1 MTAAKRP
8 PPGWWLLVIG
18 FPLLTLILVVGG
30 FLVAAQGGFSAFQV
44 PREDATTVSTDP
56 DVIER
61 GRYLARIGDCGG
73 CHSVRGGEPLAGGRG
88 FATDWGVVYSTNL
101 TPDPATGI
109 GAWSPAE
116 FRHTLQQGVSRTGLL
131 YPAFPF
137 QHFQHLEAADVDAI
151 FAWLRSQP
159 AVVAPT
165 PPNTLEGFAGWRPI
179 LLGWR
184 MLFHRP
190 QPLPPA
196 PERGPAWLR
205 GRYLVEG
212 LGHCAMCHGHRGA
225 YGSQPL
231 PLRFAGG
238 RIPRQGWVAPALD
251 RDALAHWTVADL
263 AEYLRTGMAPQ
274 SSAFGPM
281 AEVVRSSTQYL
292 TPADAEAMAQ
302 YLLELPP
309 VRIAPA
315 YRDYPPQRARS
326 QIDVT
331 TAALYE
337 KHCGD
342 CHGDD
347 GRGQAPFYPPLAGNP
362 QVTASDPV
370 NLIRVTLIGAAAPTT
385 AGNPQPHSMPPFVN
399 RLADADLLAIL
410 NHVRGSW
417 GNDATLISRRQ
428 LEEVRAMQVE

>member
-1 MTAAKRP
+1 MSAAKRL
-8 PPGWWLLVIG
+8 PPGWWLLVLG
-18 FPLLTLILVVGG
+18 FPLATLILVIGG
-30 FLVAAQGGFSAFQV
+30 FLVAAQGGFIAFQV
-44 PREDATTVSTDP
+44 PRDDTTTVPTDAAAL
-56 DVIER
+56 ER
-61 GRYLARIGDCGG
+61 GRYLARIGDCAG
-73 CHSVRGGEPLAGGRG
+73 CHTVRGGQPLTGGRG
-88 FATDWGVVYSTNL
+88 FASDWGVLYSTNL

-116 FRHTLQQGVSRTGLL
+116 FRHALQHGVSRTGLL

-137 QHFQHLEAADVDAI
+137 QHFQYLQQADVDAI
-151 FAWLRSQP
+151 FTWLRSQP

-165 PPNTLEGFAGWRPI
+165 PANTLEWFAGWRPVMF
-179 LLGWR
+179 GWR

-190 QPLPPA
+190 LPLPPA
-196 PERGPAWLR
+196 PDRSQAWLR

-251 RDALAHWTVADL
+251 GASLSHWNVADL
-263 AEYLRTGMAPQ
+263 ADYLRIGMAPQ
-274 SSAFGPM
+274 GSAFGPM
-281 AEVVRSSTQYL
+281 AEVVHSSTQYL
-292 TPADAEAMAQ
+292 TQADAEAMAQ

-315 YRDYPPQRARS
+315 YRDYPLPHARS
-326 QIDVT
+326 QIDVR

-347 GRGQAPFYPPLAGNP
+347 GRGQAPSYPPLAGNP

-370 NLIRVTLIGAAAPTT
+370 NLIRLTLVGAAAPTT
-385 AGNPQPHSMPPFVN
+385 AGNPAPHSMPPFVN
-399 RLADADLLAIL
+399 RLADAELLAIL
-410 NHVRGSW
+410 NYVRGSW
-417 GNDATLISRRQ
+417 GNDATVISRRQ
-428 LEEVRAMQVE
+428 LEEVRAMPVE